1 MHLGFD
7 LRRMNDTGIGRYSRC
22 LFSALVTLR
31 PEYRYTVAVQDVSGA
46 EWVERTCPGGRV
58 VIAPAARYTVREM
71 ASVPV
76 LDGGIDLW
84 HSPHPFQLDLGRRAP
99 RLVLTLHDLI
109 PVTHP
114 HSAYARRRRPIF
126 REFVRLA
133 CRRAHALVA
142 DSAFTRDEFVRL
154 LGVPAS
160 KVTVVHLAPAGD
172 FAVSCTDRSPDT
184 PALTPPYALY
194 VGTAEAHK
202 NVPVLLR
209 SIARLRELVGR
220 THRWSVALIGPT
232 EGPFVRAQ
240 RAVLEQEVAALG
252 IGDRV
257 HFLGTVSDGVLR
269 AAYRGAVALVQPS
282 LVEGFG
288 LTVVEAMAV
297 GTPVIAADT
306 PVFREV
312 AGDAALFFPPDSA
325 DALAQR
331 LQELLEHPGLR
342 AAQVARGVSQARSYG
357 WERAARETDR
367 VYRGVLNGSDEAQ
380 R

>member
-7 LRRMNDTGIGRYSRC
+7 LRRMYDTGIGRYSRC
-22 LFSALVTLR
+22 LFSALVSLR
-31 PEYRYTVAVQDVSGA
+31 PEYRYTVAVQDAAGA
-46 EWVERTCPGGRV
+46 EWAERTCPGAHV
-58 VIAPAARYTVREM
+58 VIAPAARYTLREM
-71 ASVPV
+71 ARVPV
-76 LDGGIDLW
+76 RDPHIDVW
-84 HSPHPFQLDLGRRAP
+84 HSPHPFQLDVGRRIP

-109 PVTHP
+109 PITHP
-114 HSAYARRRRPIF
+114 HSAYARRRRGMF

-154 LGVPAS
+154 IGVPAG

-172 FAVSCTDRSPDT
+172 LADGHGDGDHPPMPGV
-184 PALTPPYALY
+184 AHPYALY

-209 SIARLRELVGR
+209 AISRLTEGSGR
-220 THRWSVALIGPT
+220 MRRWSVALIGPT
-232 EGPFVRAQ
+232 EGPFVAAQ
-240 RAVLEQEVAALG
+240 RAVLEREIAALG

-257 HFLGTVSDGVLR
+257 HFLGTVPDDTLR

-288 LTVVEAMAV
+288 LTVVEAMAA
-297 GTPVIAADT
+297 GTPVVAADT

-312 AGDAALFFPPDSA
+312 AGDAALFFPAHDA
-325 DALAQR
+325 GALAER
-331 LQELLEHPGLR
+331 LQQLLDRSELR
-342 AAQVARGVSQARSYG
+342 AVQITRGLSRARCYG
-357 WERAARETDR
+357 WDRVASETDR
-367 VYRGVLNGSDEAQ
+367 VYRRLLAEPRTV
-380 R
+380 